1 MNIVT
6 NQFANNCD
14 LQLLILMTILFLNV
28 SRSDALKCN
37 WVQRHSDSKPG
48 GDFDLNKKT

>member
-28 SRSDALKCN
+28 SRSD